1 MYHDKQPADGDDNRR
16 GKWVNLQRSPF
27 ALRTPTSTHPTTLHA
42 LQHCTALHT
51 AHCTLQCTLCC
62 GAFCLFHYCMS
73 LNPGTVH
80 CWLLYSTSATLDLC
94 CTGPTLDLSNTGLTF
109 DASQFTLFL
118 NLRVTLRWSTI
129 AFNPTALHRWFQHSS
144 CFQRKCREVLQ

>member
-27 ALRTPTSTHPTTLHA
+27 PLRTQTSTHPMTLHA
-42 LQHCTALHT
+42 LHY
-51 AHCTLQCTLCC
+51 TLQCTLVCC

-94 CTGPTLDLSNTGLTF
+94 CNGPTLDLSNTGPTF

-118 NLRVTLRWSTI
+118 NLRLTLRWSNI
-129 AFNPTALHRWFQHSS
+129 AFNPTALHRWFQQQLLS
-144 CFQRKCREVLQ
+144 KKM